1 MKNHYELEYIHFMVN
16 ILEPFIY
23 FKKNEGESDGG
34 IIIMY
39 KGKFEKDEK
48 KVSEKEI
55 NIKQFIHFIQITF
68 PIFIKEEIDILKEEI
83 DEGKK
88 QQDTFNIYNQ
98 LGMDGFKDRYKGK
111 EDDKYYKKIIDSN
124 EEELNNIKSFYQ
136 DVNGYSRLSK
146 AMASK
151 SSYLERLLNFNKLKH
166 SKIEDVINLFMNIEY
181 II

>member
-1 MKNHYELEYIHFMVN
+1 
-16 ILEPFIY
+16 
-23 FKKNEGESDGG
+23 
-34 IIIMY
+34 
-39 KGKFEKDEK
+39 
-48 KVSEKEI
+48 
-55 NIKQFIHFIQITF
+55 
-68 PIFIKEEIDILKEEI
+68 
-83 DEGKK
+83 
-88 QQDTFNIYNQ
+88 
-98 LGMDGFKDRYKGK
+98 MDGFKDRYKGK